1 MKTQNLFFTLI
12 ALFAI
17 TVAVAS
23 SLASFKW
30 TDTDHDFGKVSQGK
44 PVTVEFKFTNS
55 GGEPLIV
62 SDAKGS
68 CGCTG
73 VEYPKE
79 PIMPN
84 QSGTIKATFNAA
96 AIGPFTKS
104 VTVFSNAAEGVTVL
118 RFQGEVVEASKPTK

>member
-1 MKTQNLFFTLI
+1 MKTKNLFFTI
-12 ALFAI
+12 VALFVA
-17 TVAVAS
+17 TVVVAGT
-23 SLASFKW
+23 LASFKW
-30 TDTDHDFGKVSQGK
+30 AETDHDFGKIPQRK
-44 PVTVEFKFTNS
+44 PVTVQFQFKNS

-73 VEYPKE
+73 VEFPKE
-79 PIMPN
+79 PVLPN
-84 QSGTIKATFNAA
+84 QSGTIKATFDAA

-118 RFQGEVVEASKPTK
+118 RFQGEVVELSKPTR

>member
-12 ALFAI
+12 ALCVA
-17 TVAVAS
+17 TVVVAGTM
-23 SLASFKW
+23 ASFKW
-30 TDTDHDFGKVSQGK
+30 TETDHDFGKIAQNK
-44 PVTVEFKFTNS
+44 PVTVQFNFTNT

-62 SDAKGS
+62 SKATGS

-84 QSGTIKATFNAA
+84 QSGIIKATYNAA

-104 VTVFSNAAEGVTVL
+104 VTVESNAAEGLTML
-118 RFQGEVVEASKPTK
+118 RFQGEVTKADKPTK

>member
-12 ALFAI
+12 ALC
-17 TVAVAS
+17 VATIVVAGTM
-23 SLASFKW
+23 ASFKW
-30 TDTDHDFGKVSQGK
+30 TETDHDFGKIQQGK
-44 PVTVEFKFTNS
+44 PVTVQFKFTNT

-62 SDAKGS
+62 SKATGS

-84 QSGTIKATFNAA
+84 QSGIIKAIYNAA
-96 AIGPFTKS
+96 AVGPFTKS
-104 VTVFSNAAEGVTVL
+104 VTVESNAAEGLTVL
-118 RFQGEVVEASKPTK
+118 RFQGEVIKADKPAK

>member
-1 MKTQNLFFTLI
+1 MKTKNLFFTLI
-12 ALFAI
+12 ALCVA
-17 TVAVAS
+17 TVVVAS
-23 SLASFKW
+23 TLASFKW
-30 TDTDHDFGKVSQGK
+30 IETDHDFGKISQGK
-44 PVTVEFKFTNS
+44 PVTVQFQFTNS

-79 PIMPN
+79 PILPN
-84 QSGTIKATFNAA
+84 QSGIVKATFNAA

-118 RFQGEVVEASKPTK
+118 RFQGEVLEANKPTK

>member
-1 MKTQNLFFTLI
+1 MKTKNLFFTLI
-12 ALFAI
+12 ALCVA
-17 TVAVAS
+17 TVVVAGT
-23 SLASFKW
+23 LASFKW
-30 TDTDHDFGKVSQGK
+30 TETDHDFGKIPQGK
-44 PVTVEFKFTNS
+44 PVTVEFQFTNS

-62 SDAKGS
+62 SDGKGS

-73 VEYPKE
+73 VEFPKE

-84 QSGTIKATFNAA
+84 QSGIVKATFNAA
-96 AIGPFTKS
+96 AVGSFTKS